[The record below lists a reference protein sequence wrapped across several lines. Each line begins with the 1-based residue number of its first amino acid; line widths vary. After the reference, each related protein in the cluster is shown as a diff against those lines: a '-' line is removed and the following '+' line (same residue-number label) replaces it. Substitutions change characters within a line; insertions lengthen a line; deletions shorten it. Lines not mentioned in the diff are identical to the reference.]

1 MPAGL
6 RFCFQRPT
14 SSRGKLAVLFPPSL
28 EFWGEYEVKN
38 TLCGISPCCVIR
50 EWCRDGRECV
60 FLLTF
65 GGELDFKV
73 EVQGGFRAEGCAV
86 LPVLSELCSLCASI
100 LLLSL
105 SVWRWEN
112 PALL

>member
-1 MPAGL
+1 M
-6 RFCFQRPT
+6 
-14 SSRGKLAVLFPPSL
+14 
-28 EFWGEYEVKN
+28 KN

-86 LPVLSELCSLCASI
+86 LPVLLELCSLCASI